1 MSQKT
6 IIIAMLAILF
16 GLFAGGGIVYQ
27 FTRQNSVQT
36 NKTVSST
43 KSEVTKSE
51 SDALAVSNTSLSST
65 SVSINS
71 SKVADKPKPE
81 GTRFVGWIGSVDT
94 EVYLN
99 FDKDRVTGK
108 YYNNID
114 KKWFELSGSYNA
126 TPDKTT
132 GIIDLSEYDGGLVT
146 GKMSFSAIENS
157 NIFNTNDASNLP
169 FQNYGVSAGNYYNK
183 TFVKLVGTYTDVNNN
198 PNDIYLYVNEDNF
211 KSVQAISRNL
221 SYIKTEPSNSFET
234 ATAFFQDGDKYFFTK
249 EVWKLPADTKS
260 GDKLKITG
268 KLRNYNWTKSITLK
282 QEPYEGQSTNQ
293 GFFQITKVEK
303 L

>member
-6 IIIAMLAILF
+6 VIIAMLAILF

-27 FTRQNSVQT
+27 FTRQNSLQP
-36 NKTVSST
+36 NKTTISAKSEAPKSETETSAVSSN
-43 KSEVTKSE
+43 S
-51 SDALAVSNTSLSST
+51 ANST
-65 SVSINS
+65 SVSTNS

-81 GTRFVGWIGSVDT
+81 GTRLIGWIGSVDT

-132 GIIDLSEYDGGLVT
+132 GVVELSEYDGGLVT

-183 TFVKLVGTYTDVNNN
+183 TFSKLVGTYTDVNNN
-198 PNDIYLYVNEDNF
+198 PNDIYLYLNEDNF
-211 KSVQAISRNL
+211 KMVQPINRTL

-234 ATAFFQDGDKYFFTK
+234 ATAFFQDGEKYFFSK
-249 EVWKLPADTKS
+249 EIWKLPADLKS
-260 GDKLKITG
+260 GDKVKITG

-282 QEPYEGQSTNQ
+282 QDPYEGQSTNQ

-303 L
+303 V